1 MFTKGKFEST
11 QMQNLCTFCY
21 QHNLKQQFVFTISHI
36 VSLHWRNKDNFQNLI
51 SKNSFSLYDWTEI
64 FILAYTNITFSL
76 YTYYNLV
83 EFSAILSGYDHFS
96 RERRGKG
103 IDILLL
109 VFSGRSRDHFLHAR
123 ACYMMKQ
130 NSPNCLLCP
139 NESFPSKGF
148 YLMHMHSKHNIEVDA
163 MLCISCGI
171 STSIFEYLPRHQI
184 KCFQVLF

>member
-1 MFTKGKFEST
+1 ME
-11 QMQNLCTFCY
+11 NCDL
-21 QHNLKQQFVFTISHI
+21 
-36 VSLHWRNKDNFQNLI
+36 
-51 SKNSFSLYDWTEI
+51 
-64 FILAYTNITFSL
+64 
-76 YTYYNLV
+76 
-83 EFSAILSGYDHFS
+83 FS
-96 RERRGKG
+96 RPVF
-103 IDILLL
+103 ILLL

-184 KCFQVLF
+184 KCFQVIFKAIITCCCLLRKRISILFCILEFNFKTPKYKIVM

>member
-1 MFTKGKFEST
+1 MTILVGREGKKALIF
-11 QMQNLCTFCY
+11 
-21 QHNLKQQFVFTISHI
+21 H
-36 VSLHWRNKDNFQNLI
+36 HWF
-51 SKNSFSLYDWTEI
+51 
-64 FILAYTNITFSL
+64 
-76 YTYYNLV
+76 
-83 EFSAILSGYDHFS
+83 
-96 RERRGKG
+96 
-103 IDILLL
+103 
-109 VFSGRSRDHFLHAR
+109 FSGRSRDHFLHAR

-184 KCFQVLF
+184 KCFQVLCLAIIACYYSSPLSFGSVSDRGVAVSGMRHTHVPQKAYLVLVLRCGEVF